1 VFNLRV
7 RSVLELRTGSLELLL
22 KLLELLEFTEE
33 EDVVDEEE
41 DPEEFIV
48 DEDDSAGTPLRVT
61 WRHQMS
67 RSPLSETT
75 AR

>member
-1 VFNLRV
+1 M
-7 RSVLELRTGSLELLL
+7 LELRTGSLELLL

-41 DPEEFIV
+41 DPDEFIV
-48 DEDDSAGTPLRVT
+48 DEDDSTGTPLRVT
-61 WRHQMS
+61 WRHQTS